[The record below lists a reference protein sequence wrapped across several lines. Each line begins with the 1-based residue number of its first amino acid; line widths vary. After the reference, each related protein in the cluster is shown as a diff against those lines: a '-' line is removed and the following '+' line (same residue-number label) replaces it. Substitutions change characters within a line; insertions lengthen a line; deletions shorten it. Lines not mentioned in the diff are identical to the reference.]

1 MEESDDEYSEDSD
14 DKPLMKKP
22 SAKLSKFDWSS
33 EESGSGSDDAESGS
47 VSDDDDNIK
56 RDKNDAA
63 WFKDNEHLLTP
74 EHAKFNHGS

>member
-1 MEESDDEYSEDSD
+1 VEESDDEYSEDSD

-22 SAKLSKFDWSS
+22 AAKFDWSS